1 MEFSTPNDGL
11 EVRAR
16 FSYRKRYRFEASGTD
31 TFNGFVRGSA
41 NQGSWIPDGVVN
53 VVPGYGKAGAALVAH
68 NLVNKIAFTGSTEV
82 GKIIQRN
89 SIDNLKRTTLELGGK
104 SPNIIFG
111 DADMDH
117 AVETAHFGLFYN
129 MGQCCCAGSRTFV
142 EDSIYDEF
150 VERSA
155 ARAKSRSSVIHSIQ
169 T

>member
-1 MEFSTPNDGL
+1 MAQLT
-11 EVRAR
+11 
-16 FSYRKRYRFEASGTD
+16 KEA
-31 TFNGFVRGSA
+31 GF
-41 NQGSWIPDGVVN
+41 PDGVVN

-104 SPNIIFG
+104 SPNIIFA

-129 MGQCCCAGSRTFV
+129 MVMAFNSLI
-142 EDSIYDEF
+142 SYIL
-150 VERSA
+150 
-155 ARAKSRSSVIHSIQ
+155 
-169 T
+169 